1 MKLSPSQET
10 KVKLFIPKHSG
21 SSAFWWVLQR
31 ISGFLVFLFVFF
43 HMVVNHYL
51 TLLMNTET
59 VPELENGI
67 ASFSAVQW
75 KMQNPLYFWI
85 SILFVVFLMLHM
97 LNGFRM
103 VVLDV
108 ATGHSFRKILGI
120 LLLLVGVLAVIY
132 AFTLNST
139 VLSLG

>member
-1 MKLSPSQET
+1 MKLSPSQEQ
-10 KVKLFIPKHSG
+10 KVKVFIPKHSG

-51 TLLMNTET
+51 TLLMNTESI
-59 VPELENGI
+59 PELEEGI

-75 KMQNPLYFWI
+75 KMSNPLYFWV

-103 VVLDV
+103 VILDV
-108 ATGHSFRKILGI
+108 ATGHSFRKIIGI
-120 LLLLVGVLAVIY
+120 LLLLIGVLAVIY

>member
-1 MKLSPSQET
+1 MKLSPSQE
-10 KVKLFIPKHSG
+10 KVRVFIPKHSG

-31 ISGFLVFLFVFF
+31 LSGFLVFLFVFF

-51 TLLMNTET
+51 TLLMNTEN
-59 VPELENGI
+59 VPELEHGI
-67 ASFSAVQW
+67 ASFQAVQW

-85 SILFVVFLMLHM
+85 SILFVVFLIIHM

-103 VVLDV
+103 VVLDI
-108 ATGHSFRKILGI
+108 ATGHSFRRIFGI
-120 LLLLVGVLAVIY
+120 LLLLLGILIVLY
-132 AFTLNST
+132 AFILNST